1 MKFRYLELVG
11 GREDARTPRSLVL
24 WQIQQMLSNLGR
36 MLHRSPEDTNIQ
48 RKTGQ
53 VLSTFSHDS
62 TDNKGPT
69 DHLGRVYNPRTMEQ

>member
-1 MKFRYLELVG
+1 
-11 GREDARTPRSLVL
+11 
-24 WQIQQMLSNLGR
+24 MLSNLGR